1 MRLKLKMYI
10 VTFGLT
16 DRFDNSD
23 YPSDSQYFDKTN
35 KKVIGKF
42 QDEAASIPPTEFI
55 GLRIKMYSYT
65 KKKCQKRLNSQ
76 RYKKICDQ
84 KRAQTSRL

>member
-1 MRLKLKMYI
+1 MVLRCARFERGSSAMRLKLKTYI

-35 KKVIGKF
+35 KKVIRKF
-42 QDEAASIPPTEFI
+42 QDEAASIPLTEFI
-55 GLRIKMYSYT
+55 GLRFKMYSCT
-65 KKKCQKRLNSQ
+65 KDNS
-76 RYKKICDQ
+76 KSD
-84 KRAQTSRL
+84 

>member
-16 DRFDNSD
+16 DRFDNND

-42 QDEAASIPPTEFI
+42 QDEVASIPLTEFI
-55 GLRIKMYSYT
+55 GLRFKIYSYT
-65 KKKCQKRLNSQ
+65 KDNSKR
-76 RYKKICDQ
+76 D
-84 KRAQTSRL
+84 